1 MAFRRN
7 ALQNHRRS
15 GIVTSGVSNGESVVA
30 TFFLIRYQS
39 VVASRREINFAR
51 QLFRISFFISP
62 LQQQFADAFAE
73 SFRSET
79 ALNPAS
85 MTDRNP
91 ARFFRNHHGNRVR
104 FLGNAEA
111 GAMPQT
117 ETAIECFALAHREN
131 AGG

>member
-30 TFFLIRYQS
+30 TFCLIRSQS

-62 LQQQFADAFAE
+62 LEQQFADAFAE
-73 SFRSET
+73 SFRSKPT
-79 ALNPAS
+79 LDPAA
-85 MTDRNP
+85 MANRNP
-91 ARFFRNHHGNRVR
+91 AGLFRDDHRDGVG
-104 FLGNAEA
+104 FLSNTQPG
-111 GAMPQT
+111 P
-117 ETAIECFALAHREN
+117 
-131 AGG
+131 